1 MLKVK
6 KNEHS
11 LVPIILAGGSGT
23 RLWPFSRSEEP
34 KQFLKIENKFSM
46 LQNTILR
53 LNGLNCKPP
62 IVLGNNNNYKKI
74 ENQLSELAIDYNIII
89 EPCSKNTAPAI
100 TASLIT
106 CNVNDNV
113 LILSSDHIIKNKK
126 ALISS
131 VQEGIK
137 LSNLGNL
144 VTFGIKPTSANTNYG
159 YILKDYKI
167 GKGYKIKLFKEKP
180 DKVKAEEY
188 FNSNKYFWNSGM
200 FLFKVDNYLDEIRKN
215 EYSIFKNCK
224 NAVENGFLKQ
234 KKRYLSKKFFDKCVS
249 KSIDYAVM
257 EKTSK
262 GCVVPLSSKWSDIG
276 TWESLWN
283 ISKKDSDKNY
293 LEGDIIVNNVRN
305 SFIKSNNKLVA
316 VSDLKDVLIVNTK
329 DVLLVSKKDNS
340 NSIKKIVNNLNKK
353 HRHETKRSIINPNKD
368 ISEKILLSSNVS
380 LKFFEILKDEKK
392 TISNKASTHQKIL
405 ILEGVANVEFD
416 EKTKKYIEMD
426 VIKIDKNKNY
436 KFTNNNSSL
445 LKIML
450 INKK

>member
-1 MLKVK
+1 MLKFK
-6 KNEHS
+6 TNEQR

-53 LNGLNCKPP
+53 LKGLNCKPP
-62 IVLGNNNNYKKI
+62 IILGSKNNYKQI
-74 ENQLSELAIDYNIII
+74 ENQIFELEIDYNLII

-100 TASLIT
+100 TAALIN
-106 CNVNDNV
+106 CNVDDNV

-131 VQEGIK
+131 IKEGIK

-180 DKVKAEEY
+180 NKAKAEEY

-200 FLFKVDNYLDEIRKN
+200 FLFKVDNYLEEIRKN
-215 EYSIFKNCK
+215 EYSIFKNCR

-234 KKRYLSKKFFDKCVS
+234 KKLYLSKEFFDKCIS

-262 GCVVPLSSKWSDIG
+262 GCVVPLNSKWSDIG

-283 ISKKDSDKNY
+283 ISKRDSDNNY
-293 LEGDIIVNNVRN
+293 LEGDIIVNNVKN
-305 SFIKSNNKLVA
+305 SFIKSNNKLVTA
-316 VSDLKDVLIVNTK
+316 SDLKDVLIVNTK

-340 NSIKKIVNNLNKK
+340 KSIKKIIYNLNKK
-353 HRHETKRSIINPNKD
+353 HRYETKHSIISPNEYVN
-368 ISEKILLSSNVS
+368 EKILSLSNVS

-392 TISNKASTHQKIL
+392 TISNKTSTHLKIL
-405 ILEGVANVEFD
+405 ILEGIAEVEFD
-416 EKTKKYIEMD
+416 KKTKKYIEMD
-426 VIKIDKNKNY
+426 VVKINKNKNY

-450 INKK
+450 IKKE